1 MKILVF
7 TGLLS
12 LTSTLT
18 TGQSSF
24 LYKLSILDD
33 NICFLI
39 TLVLYWLEW
48 AVHTPLHFAILQQI
62 SL

>member
-12 LTSTLT
+12 LTSTFT
-18 TGQSSF
+18 TGQFYF

-39 TLVLYWLEW
+39 TLVLYWLKW
-48 AVHTPLHFAILQQI
+48 AVHNTLHFAILQQV